1 MYGLTFL
8 SFADWKELVNIVW
21 GQFHLGNTIRSAP
34 LMTRNEAR
42 GPNVDIGTFYVLSSP
57 QIDPND
63 YFWSA
68 MLKQRGPLIVK

>member
-8 SFADWKELVNIVW
+8 SFADWKKLVNIVW

-42 GPNVDIGTFYVLSSP
+42 GPNVDIETFYVLSSP